1 MCSLRSPLTLPYSI
15 GSNGGFYSMFSR
27 SMNCRVMAV
36 DAQPWCLTRLSSA
49 AALNGYTENFDV
61 TWAAVSDDP
70 NLEIEV
76 GVDRCSGLWSVDE
89 EETEY
94 VRERIEH
101 APPKEECAAAVLV
114 PSQANRACAS
124 RKKKCSC
131 SNPGSCARMRHLE
144 DEVLLLLPWSLCSL
158 SASRKMRRSCCDLG

>member
-1 MCSLRSPLTLPYSI
+1 LCSLRSPLTLPYSI

-101 APPKEECAAAVLV
+101 APAERRVLLPQFWFLHKRIEHAPAERRSAAAATLG
-114 PSQANRACAS
+114 PALACAIWKT
-124 RKKKCSC
+124 RCCCCS
-131 SNPGSCARMRHLE
+131 PGPCARLAPAGR
-144 DEVLLLLPWSLCSL
+144 
-158 SASRKMRRSCCDLG
+158 